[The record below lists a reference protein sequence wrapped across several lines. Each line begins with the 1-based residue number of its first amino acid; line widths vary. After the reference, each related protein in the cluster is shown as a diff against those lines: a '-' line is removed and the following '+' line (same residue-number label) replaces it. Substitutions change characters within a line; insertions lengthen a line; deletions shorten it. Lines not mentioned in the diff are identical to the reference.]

1 MSTYLF
7 LTSNQGVEKP
17 ELADPWA
24 AVERAGGLPTHAAP
38 EKGDVQSMVNDTDK
52 DAVFQSSIALADVDA
67 ADYDVLVL
75 PGGTVNA
82 DTLRADADAVAFVR
96 AWVDAKKP
104 VAAICHAPWVL
115 VEAGVLPGKTLTSFP
130 SVSTDVKNA
139 GGSWVD
145 EEVFVCP
152 GNDWT
157 LITSRNPDDI
167 PAFNR
172 ELLKVGGDA

>member
-1 MSTYLF
+1 MSRYLF

-24 AVERAGGLPTHAAP
+24 AIEKAGGSLEHAAP
-38 EKGDVQSMVNDTDK
+38 EKGDVQSMVGDVDK
-52 DAVFQSSIALADVDA
+52 DEVFQSTIALADVDA
-67 ADYDVLVL
+67 SAYDVLVL

-82 DTLRADADAVAFVR
+82 DTLRATPEAVDFVK

-130 SVSTDVKNA
+130 SLRTDVTNA

-152 GNDWT
+152 GNDWK

-167 PAFNR
+167 PAFNQA
-172 ELLKVGGDA
+172 LLEVGGDA